1 MFSRVTPSWTSK
13 EVLRMAG
20 AEWVLGLKFGTF
32 DQDLDVSII
41 QEILDRV
48 LLMEHAVMATVLEA
62 GDRTYFLVVKCQVQ
76 EGEEEPCVC
85 VDYTRYMVLF
95 LADVVEEVIV
105 GKRVGG
111 YIDGATAMVPAE

>member
-1 MFSRVTPSWTSK
+1 
-13 EVLRMAG
+13 MAG

-32 DQDLDVSII
+32 DQDLDVSVI

-48 LLMEHAVMATVLEA
+48 LLMEYAVMATVLDV

-85 VDYTRYMVLF
+85 VDCTRYMVLF

-105 GKRVGG
+105 GKRVDG
-111 YIDGATAMVPAE
+111 YIDGATAMVPTE